1 MRVTLAHRSL
11 TPWSIYFPGGHLRAP
26 ISSQMEGPPPRLTRL
41 PESSYIMSSLGLS
54 QHFDGWATAP
64 PPGSRSAA
72 LLAERELCQIWQA
85 LRQSASKVL
94 LSDRLRTRSGTDPG
108 DPRAGQCS
116 QIAGA
121 SARWGAAHVGGR
133 PAPEQPQSSP
143 RSGRRFGDP
152 RAGRCS
158 QIASAPDLAPTWAIR
173 EQGSALRS
181 SGPLPDGAG
190 PRSKGAAPEQP

>member
-1 MRVTLAHRSL
+1 MDGWT
-11 TPWSIYFPGGHLRAP
+11 TAP
-26 ISSQMEGPPPRLTRL
+26 PRIKERRLTRGTRTL
-41 PESSYIMSSLGLS
+41 PDLASASAIREQGAALRS
-54 QHFDGWATAP
+54 P
-64 PPGSRSAA
+64 PHQIWHRPGRSASGA
-72 LLAERELCQIWQA
+72 
-85 LRQSASKVL
+85 V
-94 LSDRLRTRSGTDPG
+94 LSDRR
-108 DPRAGQCS
+108 
-116 QIAGA
+116 A

-133 PAPEQPQSSP
+133 PAPEQPQSDP

-190 PRSKGAAPEQP
+190 PRSKGAAPEQSQSSSRAVAEQPQSSLREAPEQPQSSPRASPEQPQSSPRAAPQRPQSRPRADPEQQ

>member
-1 MRVTLAHRSL
+1 MA
-11 TPWSIYFPGGHLRAP
+11 
-26 ISSQMEGPPPRLTRL
+26 GPL
-41 PESSYIMSSLGLS
+41 P
-54 QHFDGWATAP
+54 P

-121 SARWGAAHVGGR
+121 SARWGAAHVEGAR

-181 SGPLPDGAG
+181 SGPLPDRAR
-190 PRSKGAAPEQP
+190 PHSKGAAPEQPHSSSSAVAEQPLSSLREAPEPQNRPRADPEQQ